1 MQHALNK
8 CLKYRF
14 EFLYTFLAVL
24 IAFSPY
30 IRQDLIIG
38 SDYPFHLARI
48 ETLAQ
53 NLSYGLFPNKVH
65 VDLCYGYGY
74 GVGFFYPDFF
84 LYIPAILMLLGFSL
98 EVAFKL
104 FAGILLSAIFL
115 SVFYCVYRLTYD
127 RYTSLA
133 ASAVFLFSNQVLGS
147 FYYSFTLGT
156 STALIFIP
164 LAICGMYLFLAE
176 EKSPWMLGLGFTGL
190 LYSHVLSTFLTLI
203 VCFVLLLIYLKK
215 LLCTPKRIGLLFL
228 TVLSV
233 SALTASFWLPM
244 LEQFLAQT
252 FRLSEPW
259 TWVDDNVLLL
269 SRLIHSEGFGWTLT
283 ILVLLA
289 GFYIFCPPTANSS
302 VLSSGPNASKKRLR
316 IFYCIGLILYLLPV
330 CGKFWQI
337 FRPVFK
343 FLQFP
348 NRLLTPAA
356 ILMVFAIGIL
366 FSSVIA
372 AEHQKRTVSILILAA
387 ALYTGMNYIGN
398 SFEMTE
404 DFGGRTLYEEIA
416 GLGAG
421 EEYLP
426 IETTRDDLTTP
437 NIALSEQGEAISGT
451 HVNEVFLFPASPEA
465 SYYDVPFVWYKGYEA
480 YTDDGIQL
488 ETVKNPGNGL
498 VRVLTNT
505 LEQSTTISV
514 FYSGT
519 ALTQISCIISIA
531 SFLILFIYGIL
542 HFLKTPKSITNFK
555 N

>member
-14 EFLYTFLAVL
+14 EFLYAFLTIL

-30 IRQDLIIG
+30 IRQDLIVG

-84 LYIPAILMLLGFSL
+84 LYIPAIFMLLGFSL

-115 SVFYCVYRLTYD
+115 SMFYCVYRLTYD
-127 RYTSLA
+127 RYAALA
-133 ASAVFLFSNQVLGS
+133 AAAVFLFSNQVLGS

-164 LAICGMYLFLAE
+164 LAICGMYLFLAQDE
-176 EKSPWMLGLGFTGL
+176 NPWILGLGFTGL
-190 LYSHVLSTFLTLI
+190 LYSHVLSTFLTVI
-203 VCFVLLLIYLKK
+203 ICFILLLIYFKK
-215 LLCTPKRIGLLFL
+215 LFCTPRKIGLLL
-228 TVLSV
+228 VTVLSV

-244 LEQFLAQT
+244 LEQLFAQT

-269 SRLIHSEGFGWTLT
+269 SRLIHTEGFGWTLT
-283 ILVLLA
+283 ILVLLS
-289 GFYIFCPPTANSS
+289 GFHVICPPTPDSS
-302 VLSSGPNASKKRLR
+302 AHLSDQQTASKKGLR
-316 IFYCIGLILYLLPV
+316 TFYCFGFILYLLPV

-337 FRPVFK
+337 FRPMFK

-348 NRLLTPAA
+348 NRLLVPAA
-356 ILMVFAIGIL
+356 VLMIFAAGIL
-366 FSSVIA
+366 FSSTITSK
-372 AEHQKRTVSILILAA
+372 HQKRIVSMLLLAV
-387 ALYTGMNYIGN
+387 ALYTGMNYIGD

-404 DFGGRTLYEEIA
+404 DFGGRILYHEIA

-426 IETTRDDLTTP
+426 IETTRDNLTTP
-437 NIALSEQGEAISGT
+437 NLAFSELGGAISGT
-451 HVNEVFLFPASPEA
+451 RINEVFLFPASPE
-465 SYYDVPFVWYKGYEA
+465 SDYYDVPFVWYKGYRA
-480 YTDDGIQL
+480 CTDSGMQL
-488 ETVKNPGNGL
+488 ETVKNPENGL
-498 VRVLTNT
+498 VRVLTDS
-505 LEQSTTISV
+505 LEQPTTISV
-514 FYSGT
+514 YYSGT
-519 ALTQISCIISIA
+519 TLSKISCTISIF
-531 SFLILFIYGIL
+531 SFLILLGCAVLYL
-542 HFLKTPKSITNFK
+542 RKCRKL
-555 N
+555 